1 MHTASPG
8 WATLCPAAGPG
19 DTACLPL
26 ISSGTLLGGAEP
38 HGSSSDRDASLLPL
52 TGTSGPALAQRVP
65 TPCPGCAEQ
74 LLRADTPH
82 PSPAPTSTQALF
94 CPPCCFLPHKL
105 PSLQILKENMSR
117 NFFQKICPKLLLSI
131 KCIWSPVSSH
141 AASCWPSHQHPSPWG
156 PRAHLAEPGALS
168 QAVFPY
174 CTT

>member
-8 WATLCPAAGPG
+8 WATLSPATGPG

-65 TPCPGCAEQ
+65 TSCPGCAEQ

-94 CPPCCFLPHKL
+94 AH
-105 PSLQILKENMSR
+105 
-117 NFFQKICPKLLLSI
+117 
-131 KCIWSPVSSH
+131 H
-141 AASCWPSHQHPSPWG
+141 AASCLTNYPACKFLRKTCLGIFFKKYAQSCFY
-156 PRAHLAEPGALS
+156 L
-168 QAVFPY
+168 
-174 CTT
+174 